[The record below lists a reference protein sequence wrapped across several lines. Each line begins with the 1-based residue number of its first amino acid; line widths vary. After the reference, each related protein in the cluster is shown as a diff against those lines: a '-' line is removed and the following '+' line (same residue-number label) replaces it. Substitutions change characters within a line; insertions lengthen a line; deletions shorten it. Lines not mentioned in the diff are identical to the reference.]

1 MKKFLHVSAIAVAM
15 LSFASSANATIE
27 DGRIYIAGDATPYG
41 WSLDDAQALLQKPGE
56 EKVFA
61 GTIYLK
67 NEGTFKFLETTDF
80 GNTEI
85 GLASDVENT
94 VVLGEV
100 AIAEGSNDEGYKQAS
115 VADAANY
122 YIEVNLNTMKMDV
135 QKSEYQVTEIKV
147 ISMFLIGSAT
157 AGGWSVDQ
165 GTPLY
170 QKKETPYIYAAD
182 VDLKADGSFK
192 IATTIKGG
200 GTFDSKYYYF
210 RDADDAGKISTNG
223 DGDNQ
228 WSVAAD
234 HVYAVAVN
242 TVADTISIEETNNSA
257 ILIETFDNPGDEAAE
272 YYTLQGIKVVNPE
285 KGLYIVKT
293 GNKVSKVIL

>member
-1 MKKFLHVSAIAVAM
+1 MKRFLQFAAVAAM
-15 LSFASSANATIE
+15 VSFAATANATIE

-41 WSLDDAQALLQKPGE
+41 WSLDDAQALLQKPGQ
-56 EKVFA
+56 EKVFS

-85 GLASDVENT
+85 GLATDVENT
-94 VVLGEV
+94 TVLGEV
-100 AIAEGSNDEGYKQAS
+100 AIAEGTNDEGYKQAS
-115 VADAANY
+115 VAEAANY
-122 YIEVNLNTMKMDV
+122 LIEVDLNTMKMNV
-135 QKSEYQVTEIKV
+135 QKSVYQDTEIKL

-157 AGGWSVDQ
+157 EGGWSVDQ

-170 QKKETPYIYAAD
+170 QKPATPYIYASD

-210 RDADDAGKISTNG
+210 RDADNAGKISTNG

-234 HVYAVAVN
+234 HAYTVTVN
-242 TVADTISIEETNNSA
+242 TVADTISIEETSD
-257 ILIETFDNPGDEAAE
+257 ISSCIEMTETISNEDVE
-272 YYTLQGIKVVNPE
+272 YYNLQGLKVVNPV
-285 KGLYIVKT
+285 KGLYIRKI
-293 GNKVSKVIL
+293 GNKTVKVIL

>member
-1 MKKFLHVSAIAVAM
+1 MKRFLQFAAVAAM
-15 LSFASSANATIE
+15 VSFAGTANATIE

-56 EKVFA
+56 EKVFS

-85 GLASDVENT
+85 GLATDVENT
-94 VVLGEV
+94 TVLGEV
-100 AIAEGSNDEGYKQAS
+100 AVAEGTNDEGYKQAS
-115 VADAANY
+115 VAEAANY
-122 YIEVNLNTMKMDV
+122 LIEVDLNTMKMNV
-135 QKSEYQVTEIKV
+135 QKSVYQDTEIKV

-157 AGGWSVDQ
+157 EGGWSVDQ

-170 QKKETPYIYAAD
+170 QKPATPYIYASD
-182 VDLKADGSFK
+182 TDLKADGSFK

-200 GTFDSKYYYF
+200 GSFDSKYYYF
-210 RDADDAGKISTNG
+210 RDADNAGKISTNG

-228 WSVAAD
+228 WSVDAD
-234 HVYAVAVN
+234 HAYTVTVN
-242 TVADTISIEETNNSA
+242 TIADTISIDETSNISSR
-257 ILIETFDNPGDEAAE
+257 IEMTETISTDGVE
-272 YYTLQGIKVVNPE
+272 YFSLQGLKVVNPL
-285 KGLYIVKT
+285 KGIFIRKIGDKT
-293 GNKVSKVIL
+293 VKVIL